1 MGWEGWITVVVVVVA
16 VALCVCYYV
25 HHRSCL
31 CSSGSGP
38 GADALPSLLLLMINP
53 YTGDA
58 HSVCN
63 NLNLCKALYSPSV
76 WNVEY
81 VAEGQ
86 LNNTG
91 GAFLAHT
98 IFIFFCN
105 LFCCLLN

>member
-1 MGWEGWITVVVVVVA
+1 MA
-16 VALCVCYYV
+16 VCDNEQKAQGLRLEPEASQARPD
-25 HHRSCL
+25 RS
-31 CSSGSGP
+31 
-38 GADALPSLLLLMINP
+38 
-53 YTGDA
+53 GDA

-63 NLNLCKALYSPSV
+63 NLNLCKALYSSSV
-76 WNVEY
+76 WNVDY
-81 VAEGQ
+81 VAEGR

>member
-1 MGWEGWITVVVVVVA
+1 MA
-16 VALCVCYYV
+16 VCDNGQKAGGLNFEPKASQA
-25 HHRSCL
+25 RPD
-31 CSSGSGP
+31 GS
-38 GADALPSLLLLMINP
+38 
-53 YTGDA
+53 GDA

-76 WNVEY
+76 WNVES

>member
-1 MGWEGWITVVVVVVA
+1 MAVCDNGQKAGGLSFEPEACQARPEG
-16 VALCVCYYV
+16 
-25 HHRSCL
+25 S
-31 CSSGSGP
+31 
-38 GADALPSLLLLMINP
+38 
-53 YTGDA
+53 GDA

-63 NLNLCKALYSPSV
+63 NLNLCKALYSSSV

-86 LNNTG
+86 PNNTG

-98 IFIFFCN
+98 IFLFFCN